1 MIFIFKA
8 FMDLLFLC
16 IPLFIAVHKLECVVL
31 SFSNLHCDPVLFLS
45 IYAIFLVTAFFIPLN
60 LPYENLEF
68 YFSELVL

>member
-8 FMDLLFLC
+8 FMDLLFSC
-16 IPLFIAVHKLECVVL
+16 IPLFIAVRKLEWVVL

-45 IYAIFLVTAFFIPLN
+45 TYAIFLVTAFFVPLN

-68 YFSELVL
+68 YFFELVL